1 MLSRLNQNSPIQE
14 KEPRKTKNCIKRFL
28 FPKKS
33 AIPAKIGEISEI
45 ITNAKAVKKLII
57 AVFFI

>member
-1 MLSRLNQNSPIQE
+1 MLSRSNQNSPIQE
-14 KEPRKTKNCIKRFL
+14 KEPKKTKNCIKRFL

-45 ITNAKAVKKLII
+45 ITNANAVRKLII
-57 AVFFI
+57 AVFLI

>member
-33 AIPAKIGEISEI
+33 AIPAKIGEIR
-45 ITNAKAVKKLII
+45 K
-57 AVFFI
+57 